1 MRSKYLKKLRQGS
14 FPPQASPGEQVCAPD
29 CSGVDPGVRV
39 RDPTDFTRYYI
50 CLDVDGS
57 GNLLPSSDSVQC
69 PPGQF
74 FNDAHTL
81 PRCDPIEDTPE
92 VITTATCDPC
102 EAHCP
107 EAGMLAP
114 HPTDCSRYYVCLADG
129 LAIEHDCEAGY
140 YFDYKTG
147 MCSEDE
153 SYCYQYCDPCKP
165 HCTHV
170 YQRVPDPYNCTK
182 FYLCIVG
189 GSVSFKCPHQ
199 MVFNAESHLCEK
211 SVNCINNC
219 SPKVSG
225 TCV

>member
-1 MRSKYLKKLRQGS
+1 MLTALETS
-14 FPPQASPGEQVCAPD
+14 FPPPTPCSALQGVLQRRTHPAQVRPDRRHARGNHNSHLRPVRSP
-29 CSGVDPGVRV
+29 
-39 RDPTDFTRYYI
+39 
-50 CLDVDGS
+50 L
-57 GNLLPSSDSVQC
+57 
-69 PPGQF
+69 
-74 FNDAHTL
+74 
-81 PRCDPIEDTPE
+81 
-92 VITTATCDPC
+92 
-102 EAHCP
+102 P

-147 MCSEDE
+147 MCSEDD

-182 FYLCIVG
+182 FYLCTVG

-211 SVNCINNC
+211 SVNCISNC